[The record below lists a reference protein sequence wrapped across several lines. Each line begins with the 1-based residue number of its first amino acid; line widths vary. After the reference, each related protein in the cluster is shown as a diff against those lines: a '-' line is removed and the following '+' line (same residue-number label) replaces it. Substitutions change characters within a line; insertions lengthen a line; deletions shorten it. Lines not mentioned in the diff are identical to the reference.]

1 MFSTLARASR
11 GALMLSLLP
20 WVICWGSSAGAQT
33 YPNHPLRLIVPFPAG
48 GGVDGVARPFA
59 ERLSLALGQTVIIDN
74 RPGAAGNIGAEM
86 VARSTPDGYTL
97 LLGNEFLGTN
107 AAFYKTM
114 RYDPIKDLQAIASV
128 ATGLVGLAV
137 NANVPVSNVKELIEY
152 SKTHAV
158 NYSTPGMGTGPHLFG
173 EYLNISFGS
182 KFHHIPYKGSSPAI
196 ADTMGGQVEMVIT
209 TLAPMVQHVS
219 SKKLNVLAVTG
230 STRSVDLPGVPTLE
244 QSGLAGFSYEIW
256 YGLFAPVGM
265 PTAVVKRLEQA
276 SLQMMSEPTLSDQ
289 FKKAGFMAAA
299 GRADQLSD
307 ELKLGVDT
315 WARVVKEAHIE
326 RE

>member
-1 MFSTLARASR
+1 MLSFFAQVNRIARF
-11 GALMLSLLP
+11 LSLLC
-20 WVICWGSSAGAQT
+20 WMICFGLSASAQT

-59 ERLSLALGQTVIIDN
+59 ERLSLFLGQPVIIDN
-74 RPGAAGNIGAEM
+74 RPGAAGNIGTEL
-86 VARSTPDGYTL
+86 VTHSSPDGYTL

-107 AAFYKTM
+107 AAFYKTI
-114 RYDPIKDLQAIASV
+114 RYDPIKDLQPIASV

-137 NANVPVSNVKELIEY
+137 NPNLPVNNVKELIEY

-209 TLAPMVQHVS
+209 TLAPMVQHVNN
-219 SKKLNVLAVTG
+219 KKLNVLAVTG
-230 STRSVDLPGVPTLE
+230 STRSIDLPQVPTLE
-244 QSGLAGFSYEIW
+244 QSGYSGLSYEIW
-256 YGLFAPVGM
+256 YGLFAPAGL
-265 PTAVVKRLEQA
+265 PIPVVKRLEQA
-276 SLQMMSEPTLSDQ
+276 TLQIMSEPNLIDQ
-289 FKKAGFMAAA
+289 FKKAGFMAAS
-299 GRADQLSD
+299 GRADQLSE

-315 WARVVKEAHIE
+315 WASVVKEAHIE